1 MKTSDA
7 FKDGELTP
15 EQEET
20 LEEEEKEAMVKS
32 LKFAWHSEK
41 GIIGNMVKLN
51 KEFNEFRG
59 LNPVKNKAW

>member
-1 MKTSDA
+1 MRTSDA

-20 LEEEEKEAMVKS
+20 LEEEDKEAL
-32 LKFAWHSEK
+32 LKDMKFKWHTEK

-51 KEFNEFRG
+51 KE
-59 LNPVKNKAW
+59 LV